1 MLLSAQERDVIV
13 LAPTKTKALFLTELK
28 STFQLGPYGPEK
40 QYNQN

>member
-1 MLLSAQERDVIV
+1 MLLFAQERDAVAQA
-13 LAPTKTKALFLTELK
+13 LTKTKALFLTELK